1 MMNTDD
7 MLTINWWLAPENV
20 KARQE
25 LEVNRPELG
34 EWLVKVEEAVEAR
47 FTIKS
52 GINGE
57 RTI

>member
-1 MMNTDD
+1 MPTDD
-7 MLTINWWLAPENV
+7 DVATINWWLSPAN
-20 KARQE
+20 ARNRE
-25 LEVNRPELG
+25 ALAEHRPELA

-47 FTIKS
+47 FIIKS